1 MPTQLEPEIKAAFMQ
16 NIPTKNYPK
25 FLTLFG
31 RGGQYITITHN
42 LLCAPHTIST
52 LVYILQGC

>member
-1 MPTQLEPEIKAAFMQ
+1 MPTQLEPEIEAAFMQ

-31 RGGQYITITHN
+31 TFGPRLWLYKLGGLAN
-42 LLCAPHTIST
+42 RVSMEWS
-52 LVYILQGC
+52 